1 MADVKI
7 SQLPVATTPLT
18 GTEVLPIVQSAT
30 TKQVSIANVTDGRA
44 LSALSLTLT
53 NALTPANGGTG
64 SSTTFTA
71 GSVVFAGTSGI
82 YTQRNAN
89 FFWDNTNY
97 RLGIGTTSPGVSL
110 SVGGTDAVKVPVGTT
125 GERPTGAQG
134 YIRFNSTNV
143 TFEGYN
149 GTTWTS
155 VGGGAT
161 GGQSDQIFF
170 LNGQTVNYDYT
181 VASTNNAGSFGPITI
196 AAGVTVTVS
205 SGAVWTV
212 V

>member
-7 SQLPVATTPLT
+7 SQLPASTTPLD

-30 TKQVSIANVTDGRA
+30 TKQVSIANVTAGRDMAAKSIA
-44 LSALSLTLT
+44 LTD
-53 NALTPANGGTG
+53 ALTPANGGTG
-64 SSTTFTA
+64 TATAFTS
-71 GSVVFAGTSGI
+71 GSVVFAGASGV

-89 FFWDNTNY
+89 FFWDNSNY

-110 SVGGTDAVKVPVGTT
+110 SVVGTDAVKVPVGTT
-125 GERPTGAQG
+125 AERPTGSQG

-149 GTTWTS
+149 GTSWTS

-181 VASTNNAGSFGPITI
+181 VAATNNAGSFGPIAI
-196 AAGVTVTVS
+196 ASGVTVTIS

>member
-7 SQLPVATTPLT
+7 SQLPVATTPVT

-30 TKQVSIANVTDGRA
+30 TKQVSIANLTAGRA
-44 LSALSLTLT
+44 ISADSLTLT
-53 NALTPANGGTG
+53 NPLTPANGGTG
-64 SSTTFTA
+64 TATTFTS
-71 GSVVFAGTSGI
+71 GSVVFAGTLGV
-82 YTQRNAN
+82 YNQRNAN

-110 SVGGTDAVKVPVGTT
+110 AVGGTDAIKVPVGTT
-125 GERPTGAQG
+125 AERPTGATG

-149 GTTWTS
+149 GTSWTS

-161 GGQSDQIFF
+161 GGGSDQIFY
-170 LNGQTVNYDYT
+170 LNGQTVNNDYT
-181 VASTNNAGSFGPITI
+181 VASTLNAGTFGPITI
-196 AAGVTVTVS
+196 AAGKTVTVDT
-205 SGAVWTV
+205 GATWSIV
-212 V
+212 

>member
-7 SQLPVATTPLT
+7 SQLPASTTPLD

-30 TKQVSIANVTDGRA
+30 TKQVSIANVTAGRDMAAKSIA
-44 LSALSLTLT
+44 LTD
-53 NALTPANGGTG
+53 ALTPANGGTG
-64 SSTTFTA
+64 TATAFTS
-71 GSVVFAGTSGI
+71 GSVVFAGASGV

-125 GERPTGAQG
+125 AERPTGATG
-134 YIRFNSTNV
+134 YIRFNSTNT

-149 GTTWTS
+149 GTSWTS
-155 VGGGAT
+155 VGA
-161 GGQSDQIFF
+161 
-170 LNGQTVNYDYT
+170 
-181 VASTNNAGSFGPITI
+181 
-196 AAGVTVTVS
+196 
-205 SGAVWTV
+205 
-212 V
+212 